1 MEIRL
6 KTLLLLL
13 ILSAV
18 ASAVHAQSLRVTG
31 ETGYLSEWEVSG
43 NVTQSISGRVREFS
57 GPLMMRH
64 VGLCSPAGPEEK
76 VAEIKLQIVK
86 PGLLPHFRAI
96 MTMDGS
102 KCTFSGKFSDTYSGL
117 MDCADAKGVPV
128 TLSIK

>member
-1 MEIRL
+1 LEIAL
-6 KTLLLLL
+6 KTLLLAL

-18 ASAVHAQSLRVTG
+18 GNLAHAQSLRVTG

-43 NVTQSISGRVREFS
+43 SVTESISGRVRELS
-57 GPLMMRH
+57 GPLTMRH
-64 VGLCSPAGPEEK
+64 VGLCSPAGPQEK
-76 VAEIKLQIVK
+76 VAEIKLQIAK

-102 KCTFSGKFSDTYSGL
+102 KCTFSGKFSDTFSGL

>member
-18 ASAVHAQSLRVTG
+18 ACPAHAQSLRVTG

-43 NVTQSISGRVREFS
+43 NVTESIFGRVRELS
-57 GPLMMRH
+57 GPLTMRH
-64 VGLCSPAGPEEK
+64 VGLCSPAGPQEK
-76 VAEIKLQIVK
+76 VGEIKLQILK
-86 PGLLPHFRAI
+86 PGLLSQFRAV

-102 KCTFSGKFSDTYSGL
+102 KCTFGGKFSDTYSGL

-128 TLSIK
+128 TLSIR